1 MKEIVLPD
9 VGKLA
14 VVRRDP
20 GQDRLRC
27 YRKLGVR
34 LRVTRTATS
43 ALSDLARSLF
53 FQPGARRG

>member
-1 MKEIVLPD
+1 MKEIILPN

-27 YRKLGVR
+27 YRKLRVR
-34 LRVTRTATS
+34 LRVTRTATL
-43 ALSDLARSLF
+43 ALSDLARNPS
-53 FQPGARRG
+53 FQLGARRG